1 MRALLLILFA
11 FALMG
16 QRDPIL
22 VPEVSQHDVE
32 VRQGF
37 TGTELLLFGA
47 VHATLSVVVCTPRGA
62 WDLSIAIG
70 VLPVLVALVFKDR
83 RTHSTPRPPPLP
95 PSTHLLAPVRPP
107 DWHG

>member
-1 MRALLLILFA
+1 MLPLRTSASRASARLRTDA
-11 FALMG
+11 RAHACALMHARTPA
-16 QRDPIL
+16 QCM
-22 VPEVSQHDVE
+22 
-32 VRQGF
+32 
-37 TGTELLLFGA
+37 LLFGA

-62 WDLSIAIG
+62 WDLSIAVG